1 MIYYMIFNKIFKK
14 EEIYKEEINCCA
26 DIQAVRQLKFKY
38 N

>member
-14 EEIYKEEINCCA
+14 EEIYKEEMNCCA
-26 DIQAVRQLKFKY
+26 GMQTAKQLKFKC